1 MINLADDLAEHRGW
15 GGQRVRVLHLTGILD
30 RLTFI
35 PPVGS
40 RPQVGSA
47 WFLSCL
53 KSRGGIFF
61 FFFFSFCLSF
71 FFIFYF
77 FGLESQPHLRLSVSV
92 FNHLGPHSLGVHPGY
107 STDAEQDLRR
117 SEVGRARK
125 TSSGWSGR
133 INHLLYPFF
142 FFLPLFFF
150 FLPLSSCLHG
160 QCHQTGQMT
169 PETRKLHAPRFLE
182 KVSAHVCAW
191 YEGLFGNG
199 ERWYRRESGG
209 VASTAWWGEEGGRV
223 LCASCVLTEEHRCIS
238 PWNPNPQMHRRT
250 TAFINNI
257 QTQLSWLEKQ

>member
-1 MINLADDLAEHRGW
+1 MINLADDLAEHGGGGGW
-15 GGQRVRVLHLTGILD
+15 GGSASVFSISWGFLTGWPSYLPSGRD
-30 RLTFI
+30 PKLALPGF
-35 PPVGS
+35 
-40 RPQVGSA
+40 
-47 WFLSCL
+47 CL
-53 KSRGGIFF
+53 VSSQEGE
-61 FFFFSFCLSF
+61 FSFSFFCSFLSF
-71 FFIFYF
+71 FFLF
-77 FGLESQPHLRLSVSV
+77 FGPESQPHLRLSVSV

-142 FFLPLFFF
+142 FFCLFSFLFF
-150 FLPLSSCLHG
+150 FLPLSSCLPG
-160 QCHQTGQMT
+160 RCHQTGQMT

-209 VASTAWWGEEGGRV
+209 VASTAWWGGG
-223 LCASCVLTEEHRCIS
+223 LCESYVQTEEHRCIS
-238 PWNPNPQMHRRT
+238 PWNPNPPMHRRT